1 MTLPQFFTP
10 PYPVVRLSPKAEAR
24 AIRHGF
30 PWVYAGE
37 LVMDR
42 RTSNL
47 LPGAFAVL
55 EDSERR
61 PMGVVTVNP
70 QSKIVA
76 RVLDQDPGA
85 VIDEDWIAA
94 RLGRALAHREALFD
108 APFYRLV
115 HAEADG
121 FPGVVIDRMGDLAVV
136 QPNAAWSE
144 AMIGALVSALARVTG
159 VTRVV
164 KNGS

>member
-24 AIRHGF
+24 AVRHGF

-55 EDSERR
+55 EDSERK
-61 PMGVVTVNP
+61 PMAVVTVNP

-85 VIDEDWIAA
+85 VIDEGWVAL
-94 RLGRALAHREALFD
+94 RLSRALAHREALFD
-108 APFYRLV
+108 EPFYRLV
-115 HAEADG
+115 HAEA
-121 FPGVVIDRMGDLAVV
+121 
-136 QPNAAWSE
+136 
-144 AMIGALVSALARVTG
+144 
-159 VTRVV
+159 
-164 KNGS
+164 